1 MRIWGNGLFLA
12 GWVVLSCLLSACTCG
27 RMPDNHPVFLPAGIE
42 PVAGRA
48 ELAARLEKILDDPG
62 LVSGTTGIKVVR
74 LTDSEVIYEE
84 NSATLFHPASTM
96 KLFTSAA
103 AFAHLGPNYRFTTD
117 IAAEPSS
124 IQRDTIDGNLYLVG
138 SGDPS
143 LETEDLDGLAAEL
156 HSLGVRRV
164 LGDIVC
170 DDTAF
175 DDLRYGNGWMWDD
188 QPYKDFAPIG
198 ALSVNRNTIRII
210 VAPGPGEGMP
220 LRVRTLPETAF
231 CEVNNEGT
239 TVVPRTGE
247 SGDAAPEGIDSLTA
261 LRRWREGGNVID
273 VRGALPLD
281 RGEQIFV
288 TNVRGPALYTGTLFL
303 EACRRQ
309 GIEVR
314 GGVTRGE
321 SPAQARVLA
330 NHESERLTGIIIE
343 MNKRSCNLAAELL
356 LKAVGAR
363 VKGRPG
369 TAEKG
374 IEVLDEM
381 VQQWGAERRG
391 YRFADGSGVSRY
403 GLVSADL
410 LVALLTRL
418 YDDFALRH
426 EFVASLP
433 AAGIDGSLEERMTG
447 LVARGVVHAKTGSLS
462 GVSALAGFART
473 ADGEPLA
480 FAILMGHFLGSGETQ
495 LGIQDRICDLLCR
508 YLEAPVN

>member
-1 MRIWGNGLFLA
+1 
-12 GWVVLSCLLSACTCG
+12 
-27 RMPDNHPVFLPAGIE
+27 MPGHHPDFLPAGFE
-42 PVAGRA
+42 PVVGRA
-48 ELAARLEKILDDPG
+48 ELVARLEKILDDPG
-62 LVSGTTGIKVVR
+62 LARGTTGIKVVR
-74 LTDSEVIYEE
+74 LTDGEVLYEANE
-84 NSATLFHPASTM
+84 TVLFHPASTM
-96 KLFTSAA
+96 KLFTAA
-103 AFAHLGPNYRFTTD
+103 AALAHLGPQYRFTTY
-117 IAAEPSS
+117 IAADTSS
-124 IQRDTIDGNLYLVG
+124 LQRNTIEGNLYLVG

-143 LETEDLDGLAAEL
+143 LETTDLDELAAKL
-156 HSLGVRRV
+156 HSLGVRRI

-170 DDTAF
+170 DDTVF

-198 ALSVNRNTIRII
+198 ALSVNRNTVRVL
-210 VAPGPGEGMP
+210 VAPGSGEGMP
-220 LRVRTLPETAF
+220 LRVRILPETAF
-231 CEVNNEGT
+231 YTVNIEGT
-239 TVVPRTGE
+239 TAVPRTGE
-247 SGDAAPEGIDSLTA
+247 SAGAFSEEAAPLTA

-273 VRGALPLD
+273 VRGTLSTD
-281 RGEQIFV
+281 RDEQVFL
-288 TNVRGPALYTGTLFL
+288 TNIRDPALYTGTLFW
-303 EACRRQ
+303 EACQRR

-321 SPAQARVLA
+321 SPASAMVLA
-330 NHESERLTGIIIE
+330 NHESERLTGLIIE
-343 MNKRSCNLAAELL
+343 MNKKSCNLTAELL

-381 VQQWGAERRG
+381 VKQWGGARDS

-410 LVALLTRL
+410 LVSLLSHI

-433 AAGIDGSLEERMTG
+433 AAGVDGSLEERMTD

-473 ADGEPLA
+473 AAGEPLA
-480 FAILMGHFLGSGETQ
+480 FAILMGHFLGSGVAQ
-495 LGIQDRICDLLCR
+495 LDIQDRVCDLLCR